1 LAIAWSAA
9 WAQTPGTVFDLE
21 ADGVVDPFLARY
33 IARGIRVAEEEGAR
47 LVVIRMDTPG
57 GLDSAMRTIVQA
69 ILNSSVPVAVF
80 VEPQGARAA
89 SAGLFIATSAH
100 VVAMA
105 PGTNIGAAHPV
116 SLGEGEI
123 SAAAESKVV
132 NDAVAYIRSLAQE
145 RGRNA
150 DWVEAAVRQSVS
162 LPATEAVEQGVADL
176 IATDLPELRRAL
188 EGRTVLVG
196 GREVALE
203 LEGVRVVSY
212 PMTFLETAVHVLAD
226 PNLAYVLLTLGT
238 IALIAEFY
246 NPGAIIPGVTGA
258 VALILA
264 FVSLGS
270 LPVNWGGIALIVLA
284 IILFV
289 LDLDTSGFVLSVLGA
304 IAFVLGSLLLFS
316 PFAPAVP
323 SLPRVRVSPWVLVVM
338 TSLVVGF
345 FGLVLSAGVRAQ
357 RQRALVGQGV
367 VLGKQGVVE
376 SELDPV
382 GVVRVLSETW
392 TAEAEDPPI
401 AAGEKVE
408 VTAVEGLR
416 LRVRRVRETR
426 GQR

>member
-1 LAIAWSAA
+1 
-9 WAQTPGTVFDLE
+9 
-21 ADGVVDPFLARY
+21 
-33 IARGIRVAEEEGAR
+33 
-47 LVVIRMDTPG
+47 
-57 GLDSAMRTIVQA
+57 
-69 ILNSSVPVAVF
+69 
-80 VEPQGARAA
+80 
-89 SAGLFIATSAH
+89 
-100 VVAMA
+100 
-105 PGTNIGAAHPV
+105 
-116 SLGEGEI
+116 
-123 SAAAESKVV
+123 
-132 NDAVAYIRSLAQE
+132 
-145 RGRNA
+145 
-150 DWVEAAVRQSVS
+150 
-162 LPATEAVEQGVADL
+162 
-176 IATDLPELRRAL
+176 
-188 EGRTVLVG
+188 
-196 GREVALE
+196 
-203 LEGVRVVSY
+203 
-212 PMTFLETAVHVLAD
+212 
-226 PNLAYVLLTLGT
+226 
-238 IALIAEFY
+238 
-246 NPGAIIPGVTGA
+246 
-258 VALILA
+258 
-264 FVSLGS
+264 
-270 LPVNWGGIALIVLA
+270 VLA